1 MTISGSINSYTA
13 KGIKPMENTSA
24 RAVGKAESRD
34 ILGNVLRTAIII
46 LVICLFIPAL
56 NPVRMSGLI
65 SSNASFF
72 TSGISYGGLVE
83 GFGRALKKGWIEES
97 VLVMTYIGSL
107 IGCLGTAAAGIG
119 CAMTLGEVRLKRLG
133 TKISLGGCAAALCG
147 VIFMAA
153 QYPSYENSANV
164 DKIKPEFPAGIYI
177 FIGLY
182 ILCIALCTVYLLK
195 TPKAEA
201 GMKFTMASKYRLFL
215 LMVPFIVLI
224 FLFSYLPLWGWRYGF
239 FDYTPGSELTMDKF
253 VGFKWFTYLFDNPAT
268 RADILRVLRNTL
280 AMSGLG
286 LLTSWLPMAFA
297 IFLSEIRNNHVRRVI
312 QTVTTIPNFISWVLV
327 YTFAFALF
335 STEGFINT
343 FLINSGITHESIDFL
358 MSSDHIWL
366 KMLAW
371 NLWKG
376 LGWSAII
383 YIAGISGID
392 QQLYEAATIDGAGRF
407 RKMWRVT
414 LPGLMPTFFV
424 MLLLAIAGIL
434 SNGMDQYLVFKNA
447 TNKASI
453 EVLDLYVYNL
463 ELGAGGSGGLSQIPL
478 STVVSMVK
486 SLVSVVLLFGANRVS
501 KAIRGESIV

>member
-1 MTISGSINSYTA
+1 MTISGSINNYTV

-358 MSSDHIWL
+358 MSSEPH
-366 KMLAW
+366 LA
-371 NLWKG
+371 
-376 LGWSAII
+376 
-383 YIAGISGID
+383 
-392 QQLYEAATIDGAGRF
+392 
-407 RKMWRVT
+407 
-414 LPGLMPTFFV
+414 
-424 MLLLAIAGIL
+424 
-434 SNGMDQYLVFKNA
+434 
-447 TNKASI
+447 
-453 EVLDLYVYNL
+453 
-463 ELGAGGSGGLSQIPL
+463 
-478 STVVSMVK
+478 
-486 SLVSVVLLFGANRVS
+486 
-501 KAIRGESIV
+501 